1 VTRSRIVNVAAPSWA
16 RRALDLAER
25 ELARSVT
32 IRHVAVGETAVPENL
47 APDANLLWRYHL
59 PADRAPEVPSTNS
72 SPGLESTRAPS
83 ASRTFP
89 SPNCAAAAFAC
100 RTAPAYRRGRW
111 PSGSSLPSSQ
121 RPNNSRDSSG
131 SPAPALGAWTS
142 PGERSGA
149 VVLHP
154 GPGSRRPGHRR
165 PLWPFGLDVRAASAG
180 PGSPATRR
188 RRS

>member
-1 VTRSRIVNVAAPSWA
+1 MTRSRIVNVAAPSWA

-121 RPNNSRDSSG
+121 RPNNSRDSSD
-131 SPAPALGAWTS
+131 SPAPALGAGPPRAS
-142 PGERSGA
+142 APERWSFILGPGA
-149 VVLHP
+149 V
-154 GPGSRRPGHRR
+154 GPATAA
-165 PLWPFGLDVRAASAG
+165 LWPFDLDVRAASAG